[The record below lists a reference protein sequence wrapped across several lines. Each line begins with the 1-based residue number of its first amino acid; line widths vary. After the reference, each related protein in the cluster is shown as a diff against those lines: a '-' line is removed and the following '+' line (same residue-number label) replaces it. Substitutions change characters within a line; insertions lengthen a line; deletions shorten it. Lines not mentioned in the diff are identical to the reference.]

1 MGSDAASGLRAGAG
15 HVMRRPC
22 SALLLWASLAMTGGA
37 AASHTCLVS
46 SLPVSFGVYD
56 PLSASALNGT
66 GQVSV
71 TCTLLLGSSD
81 SVAYS
86 IQLSAGGAGTYS
98 PRQMSGV
105 GSTLNYNLYRDASRT
120 LVWGDGAGGTVNASD
135 SYTLGLVPE
144 LRSYVV
150 YGRIDSGQGATAGVY
165 ADSVLV
171 TLDF

>member
-1 MGSDAASGLRAGAG
+1 
-15 HVMRRPC
+15 MRRR
-22 SALLLWASLAMTGGA
+22 LSLAWLGA
-37 AASHTCLVS
+37 FLPLVAGASHTCLVT

-56 PLSASALNGT
+56 PLSVSALNGT
-66 GQVSV
+66 GQIDV

-86 IQLSAGGAGTYS
+86 IQLSTGGAGSYS
-98 PRQMSGV
+98 PRQMNGV
-105 GSTLNYNLYRDASRT
+105 GSPLNYNLYRDASRT
-120 LVWGDGAGGTVNASD
+120 LVWGDGSGGTVTGSD

-150 YGRIDSGQGATAGVY
+150 YGRIDSGQGSAAGVY
-165 ADSVLV
+165 ADAVLV

>member
-1 MGSDAASGLRAGAG
+1 MGADAASGLRAGAG
-15 HVMRRPC
+15 PVIGSRLAV
-22 SALLLWASLAMTGGA
+22 ALLWGGLVLPTAS
-37 AASHTCLVS
+37 AASHTCLVT
-46 SLPVSFGVYD
+46 SLPVTFGVYD

-71 TCTLLLGSSD
+71 TCTLLLGTSD

-86 IQLSAGGAGTYS
+86 IQLSAGGAGSYS

-105 GSTLNYNLYRDASRT
+105 GSSLNYNLYRDASRT
-120 LVWGDGAGGTVNASD
+120 LVWGDGAGGTVTSSD

-150 YGRIDSGQGATAGVY
+150 YGRIDSGQGAAAGVY
-165 ADSVLV
+165 ADAVLV

>member
-1 MGSDAASGLRAGAG
+1 MTLRRCLTALIGAG
-15 HVMRRPC
+15 
-22 SALLLWASLAMTGGA
+22 LAMPA
-37 AASHTCLVS
+37 AASHTCLVT

-56 PLSASALNGT
+56 PLSVSALDGS
-66 GQVSV
+66 GRVDV
-71 TCTLLLGSSD
+71 TCTLLIGSSD

-86 IQLSAGGAGTYS
+86 IQLSTGGAGSYS

-105 GSTLNYNLYRDASRT
+105 GSPLSYNLYRDASRT
-120 LVWGDGAGGTVNASD
+120 LVWGDGSGGTVTNTD

-150 YGRIDSGQGATAGVY
+150 YGRVASGQGAAAGVY

-171 TLDF
+171 TLEF